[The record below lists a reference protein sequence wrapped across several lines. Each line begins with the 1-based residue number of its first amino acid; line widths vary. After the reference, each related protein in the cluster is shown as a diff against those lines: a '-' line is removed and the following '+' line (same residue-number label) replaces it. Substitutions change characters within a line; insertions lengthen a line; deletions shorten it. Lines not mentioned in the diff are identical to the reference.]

1 MRDELVNKAPSA
13 SSMPDLADV
22 PDEMLERYFAKLFA
36 VADTNGDGV
45 LQPEEFKRLLE
56 LSGFN
61 FSPETVA
68 TLMDAADVNHDGV
81 IEYEE
86 FIPVALSMRDEWVAK
101 DKGISSGMPDLADV
115 PAEMLERYFAKL
127 FAV

>member
-1 MRDELVNKAPSA
+1 
-13 SSMPDLADV
+13 
-22 PDEMLERYFAKLFA
+22 MLERYFTKLFA

-68 TLMDAADVNHDGV
+68 QLMDAADVNHDGV
-81 IEYEE
+81 IEYDE
-86 FIPVALSMRDEWVAK
+86 FIPVALAMRDEWVAK
-101 DKGISSGMPDLADV
+101 KQAPAGAVWVQLLCFDSGQAHGCC
-115 PAEMLERYFAKL
+115 
-127 FAV
+127 